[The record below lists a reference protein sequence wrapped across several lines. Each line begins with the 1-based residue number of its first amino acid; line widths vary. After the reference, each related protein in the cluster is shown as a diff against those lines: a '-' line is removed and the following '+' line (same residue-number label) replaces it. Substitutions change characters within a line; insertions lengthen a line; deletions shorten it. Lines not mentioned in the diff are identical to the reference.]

1 MGHDD
6 QADPAMWHQANR
18 IVGGMLLHTA
28 RGHCGTGQALLKA
41 EIEDDPRLAVEVA
54 HAAIHL
60 INAFAQSTELGSVA
74 FAESYVADMAR
85 LPS

>member
-28 RGHCGTGQALLKA
+28 RGNCGIGSILLQK
-41 EIEDDPRLAVEVA
+41 ELEDDPRLAVEVA

-85 LPS
+85 LP